1 MPITTVE
8 IKCDHCGEMFSKRK
22 SEFNR
27 CQKRGL
33 KRHFCSAKCCGH
45 AVIDNL
51 PPPSADRA
59 KHLDPANQLDEYTIV
74 RYHYRNAKKHTKQ
87 RKTPR
92 AFAVTLSDLKYI
104 WEKQE
109 GRCALTGWEM
119 IPRYHSK
126 ALKGLEKNGKMH
138 PRQASLDRI
147 DSTRGYEP
155 DNVRF
160 VCYMANCAKSIFS
173 DIDVIEFCEA
183 VNNKWK
189 KVPTHATKTQQRNRE
204 FDQAHLHG

>member
-8 IKCDHCGEMFSKRK
+8 IKCDHCGEFFLKSKC
-22 SEFNR
+22 EFNR
-27 CQKRGL
+27 SQKRGL

-45 AVIDNL
+45 AVIGNL
-51 PPPSADRA
+51 PPSTAESA
-59 KHLDPANQLDEYTIV
+59 KHLNPANQLDEYTIV
-74 RYHYRNAKKHTKQ
+74 RYHYRNAHKTH
-87 RKTPR
+87 RKNKRKSLTI
-92 AFAVTLSDLKYI
+92 TLDDLKSI

-126 ALKGLEKNGKMH
+126 ALKGIEKNGKLH
-138 PRQASLDRI
+138 PKQASLDRI

-173 DIDVIEFCEA
+173 DADVLEFCEA
-183 VNNKWK
+183 INNKWK
-189 KVPTHATKTQQRNRE
+189 KESQP
-204 FDQAHLHG
+204 